1 MFALPALS
9 SVSSMTSRLFTPS
22 RRFFTGSFV
31 EMSTQTPTTVTENS
45 RIMSTMPRAV
55 PPARMKSSTIS
66 ARWPSRTAR
75 RERLIVS
82 TRLPEPER

>member
-1 MFALPALS
+1 MIS
-9 SVSSMTSRLFTPS
+9 SDLTPS
-22 RRFFTGSFV
+22 MRFFCGSCV
-31 EMSTQTPTTVTENS
+31 ATSTQTPTTVTANS

-66 ARWPSRTAR
+66 ARCPSRTAR

-82 TRLPEPER
+82 TRPPEPDR